1 MSVNVEHQKSDVKAA
16 SGSLQ
21 DTFLQRLKDE
31 NMPVSIYLV
40 NGIKLEGH
48 IESFDQFSVMIKNG
62 EAQLVYK
69 RAIASVLPGTPG
81 TMPKRPRPRTEV

>member
-1 MSVNVEHQKSDVKAA
+1 MSVNAEMQKSEAKPAT
-16 SGSLQ
+16 GSLQ

-81 TMPKRPRPRTEV
+81 TMPKRPRPRTEM